1 MTKTNKY
8 LIVGLGNPGEKYE
21 KTRHNLGQVFLRTF
35 FEKFAGEGFCGE
47 ANNKIKA
54 KVQKAKKVI
63 FVIPETFMNNSG
75 ESVKKAAEYYGIE
88 KTKMIIASDDANLEV
103 GQARIRFAGEDGG
116 HNGLKSVI
124 EAIGPDFWRV
134 RIGIG
139 QPAGRI
145 ALEDYV
151 LGKIPDID
159 DKKIAKI
166 VDMAAQKM
174 VSYISQDKLENLTV
188 GVPSKSKDA

>member
-1 MTKTNKY
+1 M
-8 LIVGLGNPGEKYE
+8 
-21 KTRHNLGQVFLRTF
+21 
-35 FEKFAGEGFCGE
+35 
-47 ANNKIKA
+47 
-54 KVQKAKKVI
+54 
-63 FVIPETFMNNSG
+63 
-75 ESVKKAAEYYGIE
+75 
-88 KTKMIIASDDANLEV
+88 
-103 GQARIRFAGEDGG
+103 
-116 HNGLKSVI
+116 KSVI